1 MYLAN
6 TKKWYLE
13 RVIWLV
19 AGFFTLLSAVLVHFF
34 GKGWLIFTAII
45 GFNLMFFAITGYCTM
60 ANILYKLGFRS
71 IKDE

>member
-1 MYLAN
+1 MYWAN

-19 AGFFTLLSAVLVHFF
+19 AGFFTFSSAVLVYFF
-34 GKGWLIFTAII
+34 GKGWLIFTALL
-45 GFNLMFFAITGYCTM
+45 GLNLMFFALTGFCTM

>member
-34 GKGWLIFTAII
+34 GKGWLILTAII

-60 ANILYKLGFRS
+60 ANIL
-71 IKDE
+71 

>member
-1 MYLAN
+1 MYWAN

-13 RVIWLV
+13 RVIWLI
-19 AGFFTLLSAVLVHFF
+19 AGFFTFSSALLVYFF

-45 GFNLMFFAITGYCTM
+45 GLNLMFFAVTGFCTM

-71 IKDE
+71 IKDD

>member
-13 RVIWLV
+13 RVIWLI
-19 AGFFTLLSAVLVHFF
+19 AGFFTFSSALLVYFF

-45 GFNLMFFAITGYCTM
+45 GLNLMFFAVTGFCTM

-71 IKDE
+71 IKDD